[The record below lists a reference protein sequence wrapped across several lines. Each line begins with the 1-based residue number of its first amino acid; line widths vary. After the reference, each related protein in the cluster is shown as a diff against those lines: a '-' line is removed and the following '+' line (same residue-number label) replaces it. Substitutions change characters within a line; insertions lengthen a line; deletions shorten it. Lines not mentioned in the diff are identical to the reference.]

1 MGREQGA
8 RKPVEILKSQL
19 HAGVSQFDVNIIRWS
34 VLWADIILTAERWHC
49 DGFSF
54 GEVLR
59 EVVRNASI
67 YVVLQNRERKKKD
80 TSLVTSKWA
89 YTNWVNAGVAVQAA
103 LLCMPLTDNTF
114 QNMHL
119 FPSGTMCIW
128 HNIWFYKAIW
138 SSSNYHRCERFGEL
152 TFEALIRAS
161 SALQPFAVGTGFPN
175 LWRL

>member
-1 MGREQGA
+1 MKCPLGRYHSH
-8 RKPVEILKSQL
+8 RRTVTLWWFL
-19 HAGVSQFDVNIIRWS
+19 LRWS
-34 VLWADIILTAERWHC
+34 VEGGCQKCLHLRSTAK
-49 DGFSF
+49 
-54 GEVLR
+54 
-59 EVVRNASI
+59 
-67 YVVLQNRERKKKD
+67 QRKEKKD

-89 YTNWVNAGVAVQAA
+89 YTNGVNAGVAVQAA

-128 HNIWFYKAIW
+128 HNIWFYKASW

-152 TFEALIRAS
+152 TFQALIRAS

-175 LWRL
+175 LSRL